1 MPRSRARSSRGRRT
15 LSPALTL
22 IVLIA
27 IALYVAWTYLG
38 PSAGVTDAT
47 APTVPDAT
55 DPRFSAAESLA
66 ALGAL
71 SVKGKSPM
79 TGYDREGSFGSA
91 WTDVDD
97 NGCDTRNDI
106 LQRDLEEYV
115 TRDACVVVTGTLIS
129 PYTGDSIDFERGIDT
144 SAEVQID
151 HVVALAN
158 AWQTGAVALT
168 KAERT
173 ALANDP
179 LNLFAVDGASNSQKG
194 AGDAATWLPSSKAFR
209 CVYVEHQVAV
219 KAKYELWV
227 TKAEKA
233 AMSRIL
239 EDC

>member
-22 IVLIA
+22 IVLVA

-47 APTVPDAT
+47 APTVPDAA

-71 SVKGKSPM
+71 PVKGKSPM

-115 TRDACVVVTGTLIS
+115 ARDGCVVVTGTLIS

-239 EDC
+239 ENC